1 MLRHTKWMNL
11 SGNGIPITTRRIVM
25 HKSIQMSE
33 SSLTLTAF
41 GVSEFRVTP
50 NQPHSAIIPQKV
62 TEKLLTV
69 AGTFNHAGQSL
80 KLTLH
85 RKLLRDE
92 IAQSLAR
99 INTLNEFFSDVGRRF
114 EAGTETLLPLFD
126 GLEAGFRKIDLK
138 TTGTVFIFEQ
148 EEARCELVSSSV
160 AEMTFLRDGL
170 GNILNL

>member
-1 MLRHTKWMNL
+1 MNL
-11 SGNGIPITTRRIVM
+11 SGEGVPITTRRIVM
-25 HKSIQMSE
+25 HKNIPMNK

-41 GVSEFRVTP
+41 AVSEYQITPQRHYSSVTP
-50 NQPHSAIIPQKV
+50 LKT

-69 AGTFNHAGQSL
+69 AGAFQDDGQSL
-80 KLTLH
+80 ELSLH

-92 IAQSLAR
+92 ISQALAR

-114 EAGTETLLPLFD
+114 EAGTETLIPLFQ
-126 GLEAGFRKIDLK
+126 GLEAGFRRIDLK

-148 EEARCELVSSSV
+148 DGCRCELVSASV